1 MSDSSRHYRS
11 QPQVKR
17 TDQRRSALPYM
28 NAMGVP
34 SRRVTDREMT
44 ETAEIGLNRLA
55 KERGMTRQEID
66 RRVTECHLPFNPMR
80 PLGHA
85 IQAERRAKT
94 WTRKELAERSGIP
107 LVELIM
113 LERGNLQ
120 DLSLASSISL
130 LRFRS
135 AWITSLAK
143 RVGRSFWT
151 RTPPNRQAVL
161 CHNSSDANRSNT
173 RATHSRERQTE
184 SGH

>member
-11 QPQVKR
+11 QPQGKR
-17 TDQRRSALPYM
+17 TDQGRSALAYM
-28 NAMGVP
+28 NAMGIP

-44 ETAEIGLNRLA
+44 ETGEIGLNRLA

-94 WTRKELAERSGIP
+94 WTRKKLAERSGIP

-120 DLSLASSISL
+120 DLSLASFIN
-130 LRFRS
+130 
-135 AWITSLAK
+135 LAFALQVSVDHILSK
-143 RVGRSFWT
+143 AGWKEFLDK
-151 RTPPNRQAVL
+151 N
-161 CHNSSDANRSNT
+161 
-173 RATHSRERQTE
+173 ATK
-184 SGH
+184 